1 MAAGTPTE
9 QAAAAWLARM
19 DRDAWSP
26 ASRAALDA
34 WIDESTAHRVAFLRM
49 RAAWEESGRLAAL
62 GAGRQSPEP
71 PARGHWHAA
80 FGAARERDRN
90 RDGDHVP
97 ADPTR
102 GGRAVRGRRPAWLLA
117 GVAAA
122 LAVSLVLGLAWLRF
136 DRPVEAVYRSA
147 MGDLRA
153 VDLADGSRITLS
165 SDSAVRVSLGR
176 RERHV
181 ELDRGEAF
189 FDVAKDR
196 SRPFVIVA
204 GERRV
209 RVVGTRFAVR
219 RGGPAGT
226 GLRVVVTQGL
236 VQLES
241 GPGADGRARAST
253 LLPPGSVALASGT
266 GLVVRT
272 GTVADAERALDWRN
286 GFLDFNDTTLADAA
300 DEFNRYN
307 RRKLVIADAGAGA
320 LRVGGHFRWSN
331 VDAFVRLL
339 ELGFPVRAE
348 RRGDTVVLHSSNG

>member
-9 QAAAAWLARM
+9 KAAAAWLARM
-19 DRDAWSP
+19 DREAWSP
-26 ASRAALDA
+26 AAQAALDA
-34 WIDESTAHRVAFLRM
+34 WIDEATAHRVAFLRM

-80 FGAARERDRN
+80 FGAARD
-90 RDGDHVP
+90 RDGD
-97 ADPTR
+97 R
-102 GGRAVRGRRPAWLLA
+102 GHAESPRAGRGVRGRRPAWLLA

-122 LAVSLVLGLAWLRF
+122 LAVSLALGLAWLRF
-136 DRPVEAVYRSA
+136 DRPVEAIYRSA

-176 RERHV
+176 KERHV

-219 RGGPAGT
+219 RGGAAGT

-272 GTVADAERALDWRN
+272 GTVADAERTLDWRN

-300 DEFNRYN
+300 EEFNRYN
-307 RRKLVIADAGAGA
+307 RRKLVIADAGAGS

-348 RRGDTVVLHSSNG
+348 RRGDTVVLHSNNG

>member
-1 MAAGTPTE
+1 MSTGTRTD
-9 QAAAAWLARM
+9 QIAAAWLARL
-19 DRDAWSP
+19 DRDGWSP
-26 ASRAALDA
+26 QARAELDVWLEA
-34 WIDESTAHRVAFLRM
+34 ATEHRVAFLRL
-49 RAAWEESGRLAAL
+49 RAAWDESGRLAAL
-62 GAGRQSPEP
+62 GAGRKAPGP
-71 PARGHWHAA
+71 PPRGHWRPA
-80 FGAARERDRN
+80 FGA
-90 RDGDHVP
+90 
-97 ADPTR
+97 
-102 GGRAVRGRRPAWLLA
+102 GRAAGPHAPPPMRAPQRRPMWAFGA
-117 GVAAA
+117 VAAA
-122 LAVSLVLGLAWLRF
+122 LAVSVLLGVAWLRF
-136 DRPVEAVYRSA
+136 ERPVETSYRTA

-153 VDLADGSRITLS
+153 IPLEDGSRITLS
-165 SDSAVRVSLGR
+165 SDSAVRVRFGR
-176 RERHV
+176 GERHV
-181 ELDRGEAF
+181 ALERGEAF

-219 RGGPAGT
+219 RGDAGA

-241 GPGADGRARAST
+241 GPAADGRARPTT
-253 LLPPGSVALASGT
+253 LLPAGSVALASGA

-286 GFLDFNDTTLADAA
+286 GYLDFNDTSLAEAA

-307 RRKLVIADAGAGA
+307 RRKLVVGDAEAGA

-348 RRGDTVVLHSSNG
+348 ARGDRVVLHSSND

>member
-1 MAAGTPTE
+1 
-9 QAAAAWLARM
+9 
-19 DRDAWSP
+19 
-26 ASRAALDA
+26 
-34 WIDESTAHRVAFLRM
+34 
-49 RAAWEESGRLAAL
+49 
-62 GAGRQSPEP
+62 
-71 PARGHWHAA
+71 
-80 FGAARERDRN
+80 
-90 RDGDHVP
+90 
-97 ADPTR
+97 
-102 GGRAVRGRRPAWLLA
+102 
-117 GVAAA
+117 
-122 LAVSLVLGLAWLRF
+122 
-136 DRPVEAVYRSA
+136 

-153 VDLADGSRITLS
+153 IPLEDGSRITLS
-165 SDSAVRVSLGR
+165 SDSAVRVRLGR
-176 RERHV
+176 GERHV
-181 ELDRGEAF
+181 ELERGEAF

-219 RGGPAGT
+219 RGGDAGA

-241 GPGADGRARAST
+241 GPDADGRARPTT
-253 LLPPGSVALASGT
+253 LLPAGSVALASGA

-272 GTVADAERALDWRN
+272 GSVADAERALDWRN
-286 GFLDFNDTTLADAA
+286 GFLDFNDTSLAEAV

-307 RRKLVIADAGAGA
+307 RRKLVVGDAEAGA

-348 RRGDTVVLHSSNG
+348 ARGDRVVLHSSND

>member
-1 MAAGTPTE
+1 MAAGTQTE
-9 QAAAAWLARM
+9 QVAAAWLARL
-19 DRDAWSP
+19 DRDGWSVGTQAELEAW
-26 ASRAALDA
+26 LDA
-34 WIDESTAHRVAFLRM
+34 DIAHRVAYLRLH
-49 RAAWEESGRLAAL
+49 AAWDESGRLAAL
-62 GAGRQSPEP
+62 GAGWQGSEP
-71 PARGHWHAA
+71 PPRGHWRAA
-80 FGAARERDRN
+80 FGMTRDAGARSPHRAPARTRRVAWGFGAA
-90 RDGDHVP
+90 
-97 ADPTR
+97 
-102 GGRAVRGRRPAWLLA
+102 
-117 GVAAA
+117 AAA
-122 LAVSLVLGLAWLRF
+122 LAVCLLFGLAWLRF
-136 DRPVEAVYRSA
+136 DQPVETTYRSA

-153 VDLADGSRITLS
+153 IPLADGSRITLS
-165 SDSAVRVSLGR
+165 SDSTVHVSLGR

-181 ELDRGEAF
+181 VLDRGEAF

-219 RGGPAGT
+219 RGGEAGV
-226 GLRVVVTQGL
+226 GLRVIVTQGL

-253 LLPPGSVALASGT
+253 LLPPGSVALASAT

-286 GFLDFNDTTLADAA
+286 GFLDFNDTTLAEAA

-307 RRKLVIADAGAGA
+307 RRKLVIGDPGAGT

-348 RRGDTVVLHSSNG
+348 MHGDTVVLHSSNG

>member
-1 MAAGTPTE
+1 MP
-9 QAAAAWLARM
+9 
-19 DRDAWSP
+19 RDAGARSP
-26 ASRAALDA
+26 HRAPAR
-34 WIDESTAHRVAFLRM
+34 TR
-49 RAAWEESGRLAAL
+49 RAAWG
-62 GAGRQSPEP
+62 
-71 PARGHWHAA
+71 
-80 FGAARERDRN
+80 FGAA
-90 RDGDHVP
+90 G
-97 ADPTR
+97 
-102 GGRAVRGRRPAWLLA
+102 
-117 GVAAA
+117 AA
-122 LAVSLVLGLAWLRF
+122 LAVCLLFGLAWFRF
-136 DRPVEAVYRSA
+136 EQPVETTYRTA

-153 VDLADGSRITLS
+153 IPLADGSRITLS
-165 SDSAVRVSLGR
+165 SDSSVHVSLGR
-176 RERHV
+176 HERHV
-181 ELDRGEAF
+181 VLDRGEAF

-219 RGGPAGT
+219 RGGEAGV
-226 GLRVVVTQGL
+226 GLRVIVTQGL

-253 LLPPGSVALASGT
+253 LLPPGSVALASAA

-286 GFLDFNDTTLADAA
+286 GFLDFNDTTLAEAA

-307 RRKLVIADAGAGA
+307 RRKLVIGDPGAGT

-348 RRGDTVVLHSSNG
+348 MHGDTVVLHSSNG

>member
-1 MAAGTPTE
+1 MAAGTQTE

-19 DRDAWSP
+19 DRDGWSAPAQAELEAW
-26 ASRAALDA
+26 LDA
-34 WIDESTAHRVAFLRM
+34 ATAHRVAFLRL

-62 GAGRQSPEP
+62 GAGRQAPGP
-71 PARGHWHAA
+71 PPRGQWLPALGHARTSAA
-80 FGAARERDRN
+80 TTPPSAARDRK
-90 RDGDHVP
+90 
-97 ADPTR
+97 
-102 GGRAVRGRRPAWLLA
+102 PAWALA
-117 GVAAA
+117 GIAAA
-122 LAVSLVLGLAWLRF
+122 LAVSLLLGVAWQQRAQ
-136 DRPVEAVYRSA
+136 PAEAVYRTA
-147 MGDLRA
+147 MGDLRE
-153 VDLADGSRITLS
+153 VLLEDGSRITLS
-165 SDSAVRVSLGR
+165 SASEVRVRFAR

-181 ELDRGEAF
+181 ELERGEAF

-204 GERRV
+204 GERQV

-219 RGGPAGT
+219 RGGDAGT

-241 GPGADGRARAST
+241 GPDIDGRARPST
-253 LLPPGSVALASGT
+253 LLPAGSMALASST

-272 GTVADAERALDWRN
+272 GTVADAERTLDWRN
-286 GFLDFNDTTLADAA
+286 GFLDFNDTSLAEAV

-307 RRKLVIADAGAGA
+307 HRKLVIGDRATGA

-339 ELGFPVRAE
+339 ELGFPVQAEVRA
-348 RRGDTVVLHSSNG
+348 DAVVLRSR